1 MWGKRGRK
9 GKALV
14 QCFLSCHIWGAP
26 WEPWERWAAS
36 RPLLWFHA
44 LMLFTLSAAN
54 CFSITQN
61 TRPVLFI
68 MMILWHSSVR
78 GVCYGVAIVLDI
90 SLHLLFVS
98 LNHFLPPLLVPFVPL
113 FPTFPPFIFFSAC
126 VLSYCFSNLLA
137 HFSFPLLI
145 SPPFLPSPLPFLSSP
160 VCFPLIY
167 LLEVSSL
174 PHCHQLLYTEQRVI
188 TFVLH
193 RVSVIGFMPPS
204 SASSAEKEIEAFCHR
219 FKSYQWGQDF

>member
-1 MWGKRGRK
+1 MWGMRGRTGRK

-68 MMILWHSSVR
+68 MMILWYSSVR

-90 SLHLLFVS
+90 FLHLLFVS
-98 LNHFLPPLLVPFVPL
+98 LNRFFATLTLLYPLSLSLLCLSSQPFL
-113 FPTFPPFIFFSAC
+113 
-126 VLSYCFSNLLA
+126 
-137 HFSFPLLI
+137 HFSLSQLV
-145 SPPFLPSPLPFLSSP
+145 SSP
-160 VCFPLIY
+160 IAFPISWLT
-167 LLEVSSL
+167 S
-174 PHCHQLLYTEQRVI
+174 H
-188 TFVLH
+188 F
-193 RVSVIGFMPPS
+193 PS
-204 SASSAEKEIEAFCHR
+204 
-219 FKSYQWGQDF
+219 